1 MMMQVPK
8 RHLPIVGL
16 LGLVV
21 VAAAGGGI
29 YYYQFVISHVAPSYV
44 ASHRM
49 VFMAATIVDTSPNG
63 HGFEITN
70 TAYLNQSSLPNFNA
84 SGPSLAGVK
93 YTNYKGESD
102 NSTIDAHP
110 GDTITFYILPT
121 NVTSLKQYPAIPG
134 HGFSLTSP
142 SGSVLVPITQIN
154 FGRWYAFTVTVNDSG
169 SYLYMCTYPC
179 SDQHYLMKG
188 NVVVG

>member
-1 MMMQVPK
+1 MQVPK

-21 VAAAGGGI
+21 VLAAGGGV

-49 VFMAATIVDTSPNG
+49 IFMNATIEDTSPNG

-70 TAYLNQSSLPNFNA
+70 TAFLNQSTVPNFNA
-84 SGPSLAGVK
+84 SYGPSLAGVK
-93 YTNYKGESD
+93 YSDYKGESD

-110 GDTITFYILPT
+110 GDMITFYIRST
-121 NVTSLKQYPAIPG
+121 NTTSLKQYPGISG
-134 HGFSLTSP
+134 HGFTLTSP
-142 SGSVLVPITQIN
+142 SGGVLVPITQLN
-154 FGRWYAFTVTVNDSG
+154 FGKWYTFTVTVNDVG
-169 SYLYMCTYPC
+169 TYLYMCTLPC
-179 SDQHYLMKG
+179 SDNHYLMKG